1 MFDGREISAGPGDG
15 FASRGEDVWKA
26 HKRALEIALGRWMIQ
41 QRDLRKTGADNCEGG
56 EQPRDRGLDLQDGPA
71 AACGYHGGVAG
82 ELDGVAKTLL
92 GVEENAF
99 AVQRFSLPARDGK
112 DSRPAVN
119 FAEKPTGFIIA
130 PALTPVAHAE
140 LGESKVVACAGMIGL
155 AVHGRL
161 VRRQRLLHP
170 AHIEQ

>member
-15 FASRGEDVWKA
+15 FAGRGEDVWKA
-26 HKRALEIALGRWMIQ
+26 HKRALEVAWGRLDDPA
-41 QRDLRKTGADNCEGG
+41 RDFRKTGADNSKGG
-56 EQPRDRGLDLQDGPA
+56 EQPRDRSLDLKDGPA
-71 AACGYHGGVAG
+71 AAGGHHGGVAG
-82 ELDGVAKTLL
+82 KLDGVAKTLL
-92 GVEENAF
+92 GVEENAL
-99 AVQRFSLPARDGK
+99 AVQRFALPARNGK

-119 FAEKPTGFIIA
+119 LAEMPTGFVIA
-130 PALTPVAHAE
+130 PALAPVAHAE
-140 LGESKVVACAGMIGL
+140 LGEGEIVACAGMVGL